1 MILKAL
7 YDYYHRCDEV
17 APAGFEFKEI
27 SFLIKLSN
35 DGHFRGIIDQH
46 IDNKKG
52 SIYLV
57 PKGVGRSSSPVA
69 NILWDNCSYV
79 LGFTEANLPSEKTL
93 TAQQEAKRK
102 KEQLKN
108 IKNHRVFVNKVEELC
123 SSIPNSKS
131 IQAVQAF
138 YHSEECSL
146 STFESDVQWENL
158 KKNLTKNISFIIEG
172 DSEIVPSKQEV
183 KEYVESLNF
192 GRTDVSDH
200 VCLITGNRGKT
211 VETTT
216 STMIPGS
223 QATAKLVAF
232 QVSSGYDSYGK
243 SKGNNAPISEEA
255 EFAYT
260 TALKMLLDKE
270 SKNKFMIGNRTFL
283 FWASAQKKVEEE
295 VESCLFNMFSYPKD
309 DDNPNRRIELVRK
322 VMNDIYSGA
331 IPTNLN
337 DKFFFLGLAPNS
349 ARIAVVYWN
358 ECPLKEF
365 AALILKHFEDTE
377 IIHKSGKPYQG
388 LHQML
393 SAVTLG
399 GKSSKVQLPLLRRDI
414 KQEKVTLGGMSS
426 KVQPNLPE
434 AVMKS
439 ILQGLPYPSALYQAC
454 IRRIRAEQD
463 KENREKR
470 DKDSYDVNATRAS
483 ILKGYLNRIN
493 DNKNKKLIKM
503 LDKNNQNIGY
513 LCGRLFATLVKIQE
527 DAKDAKDANGI
538 NTIQERYMNAASS
551 TPATVF
557 ATILNLSIHHSK
569 KLNEGKKVYYEKL
582 KQEILEKMSADAF
595 PAHLDLNDQGRFF
608 VGYYHQR
615 QEFFTSK
622 SETIEN
628 N

>member
-1 MILKAL
+1 MVSGK
-7 YDYYHRCDEV
+7 
-17 APAGFEFKEI
+17 
-27 SFLIKLSN
+27 
-35 DGHFRGIIDQH
+35 RG
-46 IDNKKG
+46 
-52 SIYLV
+52 
-57 PKGVGRSSSPVA
+57 
-69 NILWDNCSYV
+69 
-79 LGFTEANLPSEKTL
+79 
-93 TAQQEAKRK
+93 
-102 KEQLKN
+102 
-108 IKNHRVFVNKVEELC
+108 
-123 SSIPNSKS
+123 KS
-131 IQAVQAF
+131 IKITSA
-138 YHSEECSL
+138 
-146 STFESDVQWENL
+146 
-158 KKNLTKNISFIIEG
+158 I
-172 DSEIVPSKQEV
+172 
-183 KEYVESLNF
+183 NF
-192 GRTDVSDH
+192 A
-200 VCLITGNRGKT
+200 
-211 VETTT
+211 
-216 STMIPGS
+216 GS
-223 QATAKLVAF
+223 QARI
-232 QVSSGYDSYGK
+232 VSFKDGKGYDSYGK
-243 SKGNNAPISEEA
+243 EQCANAPISKES
-255 EFAYT
+255 EFAFS
-260 TALKMLLDKE
+260 TALSLLLSSD
-270 SKNKFMIGNRTFL
+270 SKNKFKAGDRTFL
-283 FWASAQKKVEEE
+283 FWASSSSKATTIIEEGIW
-295 VESCLFNMFSYPKD
+295 SLFGRTEI
-309 DDNPNRRIELVRK
+309 DNSPDSRIELVRNTFLD
-322 VMNDIYSGA
+322 VYSGK
-331 IPTNLN
+331 IPSRKE
-337 DKFFFLGLAPNS
+337 DCFYFLGLAPNK

-365 AALILKHFEDTE
+365 AALILKHFEDTD

-399 GKSSKVQLPLLRRDI
+399 GKSSKVQ
-414 KQEKVTLGGMSS
+414 
-426 KVQPNLPE
+426 PNVPE

>member
-35 DGHFRGIIDQH
+35 DGHFKGIIDQR

-93 TAQQEAKRK
+93 TVQQEAKRK

-158 KKNLTKNISFIIEG
+158 KKNLTKNISFVIEG
-172 DSEIVPSKQEV
+172 DLEIVPSKQEV

-283 FWASAQKKVEEE
+283 FWASAQKKVAEE
-295 VESCLFNMFSYPKD
+295 VESCLFNMFSFPKD
-309 DDNPNRRIELVRK
+309 DDNPNRRIELVRN

-365 AALILKHFEDTE
+365 AALILKHFEDTD

-399 GKSSKVQLPLLRRDI
+399 GKSS
-414 KQEKVTLGGMSS
+414 E
-426 KVQPNLPE
+426 VQPNLPE

-463 KENREKR
+463 K
-470 DKDSYDVNATRAS
+470 DIYAARAS
-483 ILKGYLNRIN
+483 ILKGYLNRII
-493 DNKNKKLIKM
+493 DNNNIKLKSM

-527 DAKDAKDANGI
+527 DANGI

-557 ATILNLSIHHSK
+557 ATILNLSVHHSE

-622 SETIEN
+622 SETIDN

>member
-35 DGHFRGIIDQH
+35 DGHFRGIIDQR

-93 TAQQEAKRK
+93 TAQQETKRK

-172 DSEIVPSKQEV
+172 DLEIVPSKQEV
-183 KEYVESLNF
+183 KEYVESLKF

-211 VETTT
+211 VDTTT
-216 STMIPGS
+216 STMISGS

-283 FWASAQKKVEEE
+283 FWASAQKKVAEE
-295 VESCLFNMFSYPKD
+295 VESCLFNMFSFPKD

-322 VMNDIYSGA
+322 VMNDIYSGT

-365 AALILKHFEDTE
+365 AAMILKHFEDTD

-399 GKSSKVQLPLLRRDI
+399 GKSS
-414 KQEKVTLGGMSS
+414 E
-426 KVQPNLPE
+426 VQPNLPE

-463 KENREKR
+463 K
-470 DKDSYDVNATRAS
+470 DIYAARAS
-483 ILKGYLNRIN
+483 ILKGYLNRII
-493 DNKNKKLIKM
+493 DNNNIKLKSM
-503 LDKNNQNIGY
+503 LDKKNQNIGY

-527 DAKDAKDANGI
+527 DANGI

-551 TPATVF
+551 TPASVF
-557 ATILNLSIHHSK
+557 ATILNLSIHHSE

-622 SETIEN
+622 SETIDN

>member
-35 DGHFRGIIDQH
+35 DGHFKGIIDQR

-108 IKNHRVFVNKVEELC
+108 IKNHLVFVNKVEELC

-172 DSEIVPSKQEV
+172 DLEIVPSKQEV

-283 FWASAQKKVEEE
+283 FWASAQKKVAEE
-295 VESCLFNMFSYPKD
+295 VESCLFNMFSFPKD

-322 VMNDIYSGA
+322 VMKDIKLGY

-365 AALILKHFEDTE
+365 AALILKHFEDTD

-399 GKSSKVQLPLLRRDI
+399 GKSS
-414 KQEKVTLGGMSS
+414 E
-426 KVQPNLPE
+426 VQPNLPE
-434 AVMKS
+434 TVMKS
-439 ILQGLPYPSALYQAC
+439 IIQGLPYPSALYQAC

-463 KENREKR
+463 K
-470 DKDSYDVNATRAS
+470 DIYAARAS

-527 DAKDAKDANGI
+527 DANGI

-551 TPATVF
+551 TPASVF
-557 ATILNLSIHHSK
+557 ATILNLSIHHSE

-622 SETIEN
+622 SETIDN

>member
-17 APAGFEFKEI
+17 APAGWEYREI
-27 SFLIKLSN
+27 AFLIVIN
-35 DGHFRGIIDQH
+35 ENGDFIRIEDCR
-46 IDNKKG
+46 IDNKRAMV
-52 SIYLV
+52 YLV
-57 PKGVGRSSSPVA
+57 PKAVIRSGKKFLAS
-69 NILWDNCSYV
+69 NFWDNVEYV
-79 LGFTEANLPSEKTL
+79 LNYSKKCEPLSGDDLKDEKKIKKRENDIVSTLQKFEKMKMNVNAFAKKYPEEKSFTAVNSFYE
-93 TAQQEAKRK
+93 K
-102 KEQLKN
+102 KEFEKVYNDELWKE
-108 IKNHRVFVNKVEELC
+108 IKR
-123 SSIPNSKS
+123 NSTLYVSFRIDGASTIVAENPLLVSNTKQGDDICLVSGKRGKS
-131 IQAVQAF
+131 IKITSA
-138 YHSEECSL
+138 
-146 STFESDVQWENL
+146 
-158 KKNLTKNISFIIEG
+158 I
-172 DSEIVPSKQEV
+172 
-183 KEYVESLNF
+183 NF
-192 GRTDVSDH
+192 A
-200 VCLITGNRGKT
+200 
-211 VETTT
+211 
-216 STMIPGS
+216 GS
-223 QATAKLVAF
+223 QARI
-232 QVSSGYDSYGK
+232 VSFKDGKGYDSYGK
-243 SKGNNAPISEEA
+243 EQCANAPISKES
-255 EFAYT
+255 EFAFS
-260 TALKMLLDKE
+260 TALSLLLSSQ
-270 SKNKFMIGNRTFL
+270 SKNKFKAGDRTFL
-283 FWASAQKKVEEE
+283 FWASSSNKATTIIEEGIW
-295 VESCLFNMFSYPKD
+295 SLFGRADM
-309 DDNPNRRIELVRK
+309 DNSPDERIELVRNTFLD
-322 VMNDIYSGA
+322 VYSGK
-331 IPTNLN
+331 IPSRKE
-337 DKFFFLGLAPNS
+337 DCFYFLGLAPNK

-393 SAVTLG
+393 SAVTIHKSGKPYQGLHQMLSAAIIK
-399 GKSSKVQLPLLRRDI
+399 GKSS
-414 KQEKVTLGGMSS
+414 E
-426 KVQPNLPE
+426 VQPNLPE

-527 DAKDAKDANGI
+527 DANGI
-538 NTIQERYMNAASS
+538 NTIKERYMNAASS

-557 ATILNLSIHHSK
+557 ATILNLSVHHSE
-569 KLNEGKKVYYEKL
+569 KLNEGKKVFYEKL

-615 QEFFTSK
+615 QEFFTIK
-622 SETIEN
+622 SETIDKN
-628 N
+628 

>member
-1 MILKAL
+1 MILKTL

-35 DGHFRGIIDQH
+35 DGHFKGIIDQR

-172 DSEIVPSKQEV
+172 DLEIVPSKQEV

-216 STMIPGS
+216 STMISGS

-283 FWASAQKKVEEE
+283 FWASAQKKVAEE
-295 VESCLFNMFSYPKD
+295 VESCLFNMFSFPKD

-322 VMNDIYSGA
+322 VMNDIYSGT

-365 AALILKHFEDTE
+365 AALILKHFEDTD

-399 GKSSKVQLPLLRRDI
+399 GKSS
-414 KQEKVTLGGMSS
+414 E
-426 KVQPNLPE
+426 VQPNLPE

-439 ILQGLPYPSALYQAC
+439 IIQGLPYPSALYQAC

-463 KENREKR
+463 K
-470 DKDSYDVNATRAS
+470 DIYAARAS
-483 ILKGYLNRIN
+483 ILKGYLNRII
-493 DNKNKKLIKM
+493 DKKNIKLISM
-503 LDKNNQNIGY
+503 LDKKNQNIGY

-527 DAKDAKDANGI
+527 DANGI
-538 NTIQERYMNAASS
+538 NTIKERYMNAASS

-557 ATILNLSIHHSK
+557 ATILNLSVHHSE
-569 KLNEGKKVYYEKL
+569 KLNEGKKVFYEKL

>member
-17 APAGFEFKEI
+17 APAGWEYREI
-27 SFLIKLSN
+27 AF
-35 DGHFRGIIDQH
+35 IIVINEKGDFIRIEDCR
-46 IDNKKG
+46 IDNNRAMV
-52 SIYLV
+52 YLV
-57 PKGVGRSSSPVA
+57 PKAVIRSGKKFVA
-69 NILWDNCSYV
+69 SNFWDNVEYV
-79 LGFTEANLPSEKTL
+79 LNYSKKCEPLLDDDLKDEKKIKKRENDINSTL
-93 TAQQEAKRK
+93 QKFEKMKMNVNAFAKKYPQEKSFIAVNSFYENKEFEKVYNDALWNEIKR
-102 KEQLKN
+102 
-108 IKNHRVFVNKVEELC
+108 
-123 SSIPNSKS
+123 NSTLYVSFRIDGASTIVAENPLLVSNTNQGDDICLVSGKRGKS
-131 IQAVQAF
+131 IKITSA
-138 YHSEECSL
+138 
-146 STFESDVQWENL
+146 
-158 KKNLTKNISFIIEG
+158 I
-172 DSEIVPSKQEV
+172 
-183 KEYVESLNF
+183 NF
-192 GRTDVSDH
+192 A
-200 VCLITGNRGKT
+200 
-211 VETTT
+211 
-216 STMIPGS
+216 GS
-223 QATAKLVAF
+223 QARI
-232 QVSSGYDSYGK
+232 VSFKDGKGYDSYGK
-243 SKGNNAPISEEA
+243 EQCANAPISKES
-255 EFAYT
+255 EFAFS
-260 TALKMLLDKE
+260 TALSLLLSSD
-270 SKNKFMIGNRTFL
+270 SKNKFKAGDRTFL
-283 FWASAQKKVEEE
+283 FWASSSSKATTIIEEGIW
-295 VESCLFNMFSYPKD
+295 SLFGRTEI
-309 DDNPNRRIELVRK
+309 DNSPDSRIELVRNTFLD
-322 VMNDIYSGA
+322 VYSGK
-331 IPTNLN
+331 IPSRKE
-337 DKFFFLGLAPNS
+337 DCFYFLGLAPNK

-393 SAVTLG
+393 SAMTLR
-399 GKSSKVQLPLLRRDI
+399 GKSS
-414 KQEKVTLGGMSS
+414 E
-426 KVQPNLPE
+426 VQPNLPE

-454 IRRIRAEQD
+454 IRRIRAELD

-470 DKDSYDVNATRAS
+470 DKDNYDVNATRAS

-493 DNKNKKLIKM
+493 DNNNKKLIKM

-527 DAKDAKDANGI
+527 DANGI

-551 TPATVF
+551 TPASVF
-557 ATILNLSIHHSK
+557 ATILNLSVHHSE

-622 SETIEN
+622 SETIDN

>member
-35 DGHFRGIIDQH
+35 DGHFKGIIDQR

-93 TAQQEAKRK
+93 TAQQETKRK

-108 IKNHRVFVNKVEELC
+108 IKNHLVFVNKVEELC

-172 DSEIVPSKQEV
+172 DLEIVPSKQEV

-216 STMIPGS
+216 STMISGS

-283 FWASAQKKVEEE
+283 FWASAQKKVAEE
-295 VESCLFNMFSYPKD
+295 VESCLFNMFSFPKD

-399 GKSSKVQLPLLRRDI
+399 GKSS
-414 KQEKVTLGGMSS
+414 E
-426 KVQPNLPE
+426 VQPNLPE

-439 ILQGLPYPSALYQAC
+439 IIQGLPYPSALYQAC

-463 KENREKR
+463 K
-470 DKDSYDVNATRAS
+470 DIYAVRAS

-527 DAKDAKDANGI
+527 DANGI

-551 TPATVF
+551 TPASVF
-557 ATILNLSIHHSK
+557 ATILNLSIHHSE

>member
-35 DGHFRGIIDQH
+35 DGHFRGIIDQR

-108 IKNHRVFVNKVEELC
+108 IKNHLVFVNKVEELC

-172 DSEIVPSKQEV
+172 DLEIVPSKQEV

-192 GRTDVSDH
+192 GRTDVSNH

-283 FWASAQKKVEEE
+283 FWASAQKKVAEE
-295 VESCLFNMFSYPKD
+295 VESCLFNMFSFPKD

-399 GKSSKVQLPLLRRDI
+399 GKSS
-414 KQEKVTLGGMSS
+414 E
-426 KVQPNLPE
+426 VQPNLPE

-463 KENREKR
+463 K
-470 DKDSYDVNATRAS
+470 YIYAARAS
-483 ILKGYLNRIN
+483 ILKGYLNRII
-493 DNKNKKLIKM
+493 DKKNIKLISM
-503 LDKNNQNIGY
+503 LDKKNQNIGY

-527 DAKDAKDANGI
+527 DANGI

-551 TPATVF
+551 TPASVF
-557 ATILNLSIHHSK
+557 ATILNLSVHHSE

-622 SETIEN
+622 SETIDN

>member
-1 MILKAL
+1 MILKTL

-35 DGHFRGIIDQH
+35 DGHFRGIIDQR

-172 DSEIVPSKQEV
+172 DLEIVPSKQEV

-216 STMIPGS
+216 STLIPGS

-283 FWASAQKKVEEE
+283 FWASAQKKVAEE
-295 VESCLFNMFSYPKD
+295 VESCLFNMFSFPKD

-322 VMNDIYSGA
+322 VMNDIYSGT

-399 GKSSKVQLPLLRRDI
+399 GKSS
-414 KQEKVTLGGMSS
+414 E
-426 KVQPNLPE
+426 VQPNLPE

-463 KENREKR
+463 K
-470 DKDSYDVNATRAS
+470 DIYAARAS
-483 ILKGYLNRIN
+483 ILKGYLNRII
-493 DNKNKKLIKM
+493 DNNNIKLKRM
-503 LDKNNQNIGY
+503 LDKKNQNIGY

-527 DAKDAKDANGI
+527 DANGI

-551 TPATVF
+551 TPASVF
-557 ATILNLSIHHSK
+557 ATILNLSIHHSE

-622 SETIEN
+622 SETIDN

>member
-35 DGHFRGIIDQH
+35 DGHFKGIIDQR

-52 SIYLV
+52 SIFLV

-79 LGFTEANLPSEKTL
+79 LGFTEANLPSEMTL
-93 TAQQEAKRK
+93 TVQQEAKRK

-172 DSEIVPSKQEV
+172 DLEIVPSKQEV

-216 STMIPGS
+216 STMISGS

-283 FWASAQKKVEEE
+283 FWASAQKKVAEE
-295 VESCLFNMFSYPKD
+295 VESCLFNMFSFPKD

-393 SAVTLG
+393 SAMTLR
-399 GKSSKVQLPLLRRDI
+399 GKSS
-414 KQEKVTLGGMSS
+414 E
-426 KVQPNLPE
+426 VQPNLPE

-463 KENREKR
+463 K
-470 DKDSYDVNATRAS
+470 DIYAARAS
-483 ILKGYLNRIN
+483 ILKSYLNRII
-493 DNKNKKLIKM
+493 DNNNIKLKSM
-503 LDKNNQNIGY
+503 LDKKNQNIGY

-527 DAKDAKDANGI
+527 DANGI
-538 NTIQERYMNAASS
+538 NTIKERYMNAASS
-551 TPATVF
+551 TPASVF
-557 ATILNLSIHHSK
+557 ATILNLSIHHSE

-622 SETIEN
+622 SETIDN

>member
-35 DGHFRGIIDQH
+35 DGHFKGIIDQR

-108 IKNHRVFVNKVEELC
+108 IKNHLVFVNKVEELC

-172 DSEIVPSKQEV
+172 DLEIVPSKQEV

-192 GRTDVSDH
+192 GRTDVSNH

-283 FWASAQKKVEEE
+283 FWASAQKKVAEE
-295 VESCLFNMFSYPKD
+295 VESCLFNMFSFPKD

-399 GKSSKVQLPLLRRDI
+399 GKSS
-414 KQEKVTLGGMSS
+414 E
-426 KVQPNLPE
+426 VQPNLPE

-463 KENREKR
+463 K
-470 DKDSYDVNATRAS
+470 DIYAARAS
-483 ILKGYLNRIN
+483 ILKGYLNRII
-493 DNKNKKLIKM
+493 DKKNIKLISM
-503 LDKNNQNIGY
+503 LDKKNQNIGY

-527 DAKDAKDANGI
+527 DANGI
-538 NTIQERYMNAASS
+538 NTIKERYMNAASS

-557 ATILNLSIHHSK
+557 ATILNLSVHHSE
-569 KLNEGKKVYYEKL
+569 KLNEGKKVFYEKL

>member
-35 DGHFRGIIDQH
+35 DGHFRGIIDQR

-93 TAQQEAKRK
+93 TAQQETKRK

-108 IKNHRVFVNKVEELC
+108 IKNHLVFVNKVEELC

-172 DSEIVPSKQEV
+172 DLEIVPSKQEV
-183 KEYVESLNF
+183 KEYVESLKF

-211 VETTT
+211 VDTTT

-283 FWASAQKKVEEE
+283 FWASAQKKVAEE
-295 VESCLFNMFSYPKD
+295 VESCLFNMFSFPKD

-322 VMNDIYSGA
+322 VMNDIYSGT

-365 AALILKHFEDTE
+365 AALILKHFEDTD

-399 GKSSKVQLPLLRRDI
+399 GKSS
-414 KQEKVTLGGMSS
+414 E
-426 KVQPNLPE
+426 VQPNLPE

-463 KENREKR
+463 K
-470 DKDSYDVNATRAS
+470 DIYTSRAS

-493 DNKNKKLIKM
+493 DNNIKLKSM

-527 DAKDAKDANGI
+527 DANGI
-538 NTIQERYMNAASS
+538 NTVQERYMNAASS
-551 TPATVF
+551 TPASVF
-557 ATILNLSIHHSK
+557 ATILNLSVHHSE
-569 KLNEGKKVYYEKL
+569 KLNEKKKVFYEKL

-595 PAHLDLNDQGRFF
+595 PAHLNLNDQGRFF

-615 QEFFTSK
+615 QEFFISK
-622 SETIEN
+622 NETIEN

>member
-35 DGHFRGIIDQH
+35 DGHFKGIIDQR

-93 TAQQEAKRK
+93 TAQQETKRK

-108 IKNHRVFVNKVEELC
+108 IKNHLVFVNKVEELC

-172 DSEIVPSKQEV
+172 DLEIVPSKQEV

-216 STMIPGS
+216 STMISGS

-283 FWASAQKKVEEE
+283 FWASAQKKVAEE
-295 VESCLFNMFSYPKD
+295 VESCLFNMFSFPKD

-399 GKSSKVQLPLLRRDI
+399 GKSS
-414 KQEKVTLGGMSS
+414 E
-426 KVQPNLPE
+426 VQPNLPE

-454 IRRIRAEQD
+454 IRRIRAELD

-470 DKDSYDVNATRAS
+470 DKDNYDVNATRAS

-493 DNKNKKLIKM
+493 DNNNKKLIKM

-527 DAKDAKDANGI
+527 DANGI

-551 TPATVF
+551 TPASVF
-557 ATILNLSIHHSK
+557 ATILNLSIHHSE

>member
-35 DGHFRGIIDQH
+35 DGHFKGIIDQR

-93 TAQQEAKRK
+93 TVQQEAKRK

-172 DSEIVPSKQEV
+172 DLEIVPSKQEV

-283 FWASAQKKVEEE
+283 FWASAQKKVAEE
-295 VESCLFNMFSYPKD
+295 VESCLFNMFSFPKD

-399 GKSSKVQLPLLRRDI
+399 GKSS
-414 KQEKVTLGGMSS
+414 E
-426 KVQPNLPE
+426 VQPNLPE

-463 KENREKR
+463 K
-470 DKDSYDVNATRAS
+470 DIYAARAS
-483 ILKGYLNRIN
+483 ILKGYLNRII
-493 DNKNKKLIKM
+493 DKKNIKLISM
-503 LDKNNQNIGY
+503 LDKKNQNIGY

-527 DAKDAKDANGI
+527 DANGI
-538 NTIQERYMNAASS
+538 NTIKERYMNAASS

-557 ATILNLSIHHSK
+557 ATILNLSVHHSE
-569 KLNEGKKVYYEKL
+569 KLNEGKKVFYEKL

>member
-35 DGHFRGIIDQH
+35 DGHFRGIIDQR

-108 IKNHRVFVNKVEELC
+108 IKNHLVFVNKVEELC

-172 DSEIVPSKQEV
+172 DLEIVPSKQEV

-192 GRTDVSDH
+192 GRTDVSNH

-283 FWASAQKKVEEE
+283 FWASAQKKVAEE
-295 VESCLFNMFSYPKD
+295 VESCLFNMFSFPKD

-399 GKSSKVQLPLLRRDI
+399 GKSS
-414 KQEKVTLGGMSS
+414 E
-426 KVQPNLPE
+426 VQPNLPE

-463 KENREKR
+463 K
-470 DKDSYDVNATRAS
+470 YIYAARAS
-483 ILKGYLNRIN
+483 ILKGYLNRII
-493 DNKNKKLIKM
+493 DKKNIKLISM
-503 LDKNNQNIGY
+503 LDKKNQNIGY

-527 DAKDAKDANGI
+527 DANGI

-551 TPATVF
+551 TPASVF
-557 ATILNLSIHHSK
+557 ATILNLSVHHSE

-595 PAHLDLNDQGRFF
+595 PAHFDLNDQGRFF

-622 SETIEN
+622 SETIDN

>member
-35 DGHFRGIIDQH
+35 DGHFRGIIDQR

-93 TAQQEAKRK
+93 TAQQETKRK

-158 KKNLTKNISFIIEG
+158 MKNLTKNISFIIEG
-172 DSEIVPSKQEV
+172 DLEIVPSKQEV
-183 KEYVESLNF
+183 KEYVESLNL
-192 GRTDVSDH
+192 GNTDVGES

-283 FWASAQKKVEEE
+283 FWASAQKKVAEE
-295 VESCLFNMFSYPKD
+295 VESCLFNMFSFPKD

-322 VMNDIYSGA
+322 VMNDIYSGT

-365 AALILKHFEDTE
+365 AALILKHFEDTD

-399 GKSSKVQLPLLRRDI
+399 GKSS
-414 KQEKVTLGGMSS
+414 E
-426 KVQPNLPE
+426 VQPNLPE

-463 KENREKR
+463 K
-470 DKDSYDVNATRAS
+470 DIYAARAS
-483 ILKGYLNRIN
+483 ILKGYLNRII
-493 DNKNKKLIKM
+493 DNNNIKLKSM
-503 LDKNNQNIGY
+503 LDKKNQNIGY

-527 DAKDAKDANGI
+527 DANGI

-551 TPATVF
+551 TPASVF
-557 ATILNLSIHHSK
+557 ATILNLSIHHSE

-622 SETIEN
+622 SETIDN

>member
-1 MILKAL
+1 M

-35 DGHFRGIIDQH
+35 DGHFKGIIDQR

-108 IKNHRVFVNKVEELC
+108 IKNHLVFVNKVEELC

-172 DSEIVPSKQEV
+172 DLEIVPSKQEV

-216 STMIPGS
+216 STMISGS

-283 FWASAQKKVEEE
+283 FWASAQKKVAEE
-295 VESCLFNMFSYPKD
+295 VESCLFNMFSFPKD

-399 GKSSKVQLPLLRRDI
+399 GKSS
-414 KQEKVTLGGMSS
+414 E
-426 KVQPNLPE
+426 VQPNLPE

-439 ILQGLPYPSALYQAC
+439 IIQGLPYPSALYQAC

-463 KENREKR
+463 K
-470 DKDSYDVNATRAS
+470 DIYAARAS
-483 ILKGYLNRIN
+483 ILKGYLNRII
-493 DNKNKKLIKM
+493 DKKNIKLISM
-503 LDKNNQNIGY
+503 LDKKNQNIGY

-527 DAKDAKDANGI
+527 DANGI
-538 NTIQERYMNAASS
+538 NTIKERYMNAASS

-557 ATILNLSIHHSK
+557 ATILNLSVHHSE
-569 KLNEGKKVYYEKL
+569 KLNEGKKVFYEKL

>member
-35 DGHFRGIIDQH
+35 DGHFKGIIDQR

-93 TAQQEAKRK
+93 TAQQETKRK

-108 IKNHRVFVNKVEELC
+108 IKNHLVFVNKVEELC

-172 DSEIVPSKQEV
+172 DLEIVPSKQEV

-216 STMIPGS
+216 STMISGS

-283 FWASAQKKVEEE
+283 FWASAQKKVAEE
-295 VESCLFNMFSYPKD
+295 VESCLFNMFSFPKD

-399 GKSSKVQLPLLRRDI
+399 GKSS
-414 KQEKVTLGGMSS
+414 E
-426 KVQPNLPE
+426 VQPNLPE

-439 ILQGLPYPSALYQAC
+439 IIQGLPYPSALYQAC

-463 KENREKR
+463 K
-470 DKDSYDVNATRAS
+470 DIYAARAS
-483 ILKGYLNRIN
+483 ILKGYLNRII
-493 DNKNKKLIKM
+493 DKKNIKLISM
-503 LDKNNQNIGY
+503 LDKKNQNIGY

-527 DAKDAKDANGI
+527 DANGI
-538 NTIQERYMNAASS
+538 NTIKERYMNAASS

-557 ATILNLSIHHSK
+557 ATILNLSVHHSE
-569 KLNEGKKVYYEKL
+569 KLNEGKKVFYEKL

>member
-35 DGHFRGIIDQH
+35 DGHFKGIIDQR

-93 TAQQEAKRK
+93 TAQQETKRK

-108 IKNHRVFVNKVEELC
+108 IKNHLVFVNKVEELC

-172 DSEIVPSKQEV
+172 DLEIVPSKQEV

-216 STMIPGS
+216 STMISGS

-283 FWASAQKKVEEE
+283 FWASAQKKVAEE
-295 VESCLFNMFSYPKD
+295 VESCLFNMFSFPKD

-399 GKSSKVQLPLLRRDI
+399 GKSS
-414 KQEKVTLGGMSS
+414 E
-426 KVQPNLPE
+426 VQPNLPE

-463 KENREKR
+463 K
-470 DKDSYDVNATRAS
+470 DIYAARAS
-483 ILKGYLNRIN
+483 ILKGYLNRII
-493 DNKNKKLIKM
+493 DKKNIKLISM
-503 LDKNNQNIGY
+503 LDKKNQNIGY

-527 DAKDAKDANGI
+527 DANGI
-538 NTIQERYMNAASS
+538 NTIKERYMNAASS

-557 ATILNLSIHHSK
+557 ATILNLSVHHSE
-569 KLNEGKKVYYEKL
+569 KLNEGKKVFYEKL